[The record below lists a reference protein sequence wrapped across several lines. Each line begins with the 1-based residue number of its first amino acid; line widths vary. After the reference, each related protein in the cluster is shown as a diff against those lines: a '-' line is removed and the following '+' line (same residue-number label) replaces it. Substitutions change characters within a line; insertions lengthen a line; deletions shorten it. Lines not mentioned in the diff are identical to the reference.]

1 MNAPF
6 KPSRRDLLATG
17 GALALAFS
25 VPSFAQ
31 TPNAPPRL
39 PGDLQTNRTLSMWLR
54 IEAGGKVRLLVGKV
68 EIGQGVLTAV
78 QQICADELSVDFERI
93 VITSGDTELVPNEG
107 ATAGSLSMPG
117 CGTAVRHAAADAR
130 QLLVTLAAEKWN
142 IDPTL
147 LDVEDGTVKGG
158 GKTISYWDLVSGREL
173 EVEATGKAPLRPTSK
188 RRYIGKSQPRIDL
201 PAKMTGQAIFVQDLR
216 PQGMVHGRV
225 VRLPAYGASLQTL
238 DTAAVEKQSGVLK
251 VVRDGSFLGVI
262 AEREEQAIAAAD
274 TLRGAARW
282 TLPKG
287 QPTSETVYDWLLA
300 QAPQDILIKDQ
311 PRKDRSAAVAV
322 VEAEY
327 RRPYQ
332 MHGSIGPSCALAT
345 LGTDGVMTIQTHSQS
360 VFETRNAIAMMLGI
374 DRAKVR
380 CQHVQG
386 SGCYGHNGADDVAAD
401 AALLARALPG
411 RPVRVQW
418 MRHDEHKWEPY
429 GSAMLT
435 RVKAGVDGDGNV
447 LDWDYQ
453 LWSTSHLTRPNN
465 NAGNL
470 LAGQVLA
477 KAFPL
482 PTPVNGGP
490 PNYAAD
496 RNAIPMYE
504 FPGQKVTTHFIAA
517 FAARASSTRGL
528 GAYANVFSIESFMDE
543 LAHRAKAD
551 PVAYRLRSLKNERA
565 RAVLQKTADM
575 FGWSNWQKQPNRGR
589 GIAYAMYKNL
599 ATYCAVAIEVE
610 VERSTGK
617 IKVLRAVSA
626 NDAGEIVSPDGVKN
640 QIEGGIVQSLSW
652 TLKEAVRFNDSGVLS
667 DDWLSYPILTFSEVP
682 RIEIELI
689 DRPGQPFLGA
699 GEASQGPTS
708 AALAN
713 AVFDAVGARV
723 RELPLTPERVK
734 RAL

>member
-6 KPSRRDLLATG
+6 TPSRRDFLAAG
-17 GALALAFS
+17 GSLAVAFTVPALA
-25 VPSFAQ
+25 Q
-31 TPNAPPRL
+31 APAGAPRL
-39 PGDLQTNRTLSMWLR
+39 PGDLQTNRKLSMWLR

-68 EIGQGVLTAV
+68 EIGQGALTAV
-78 QQICADELSVDFERI
+78 QQICADELCVDFDRI
-93 VITSGDTELVPNEG
+93 VLTSGDTELVPNEG

-130 QLLVTLAAEKWN
+130 QILVKLAAEKWQV
-142 IDPTL
+142 DATK
-147 LDVEDGTVKGG
+147 LDVEDGTIKGD
-158 GKTISYWDLVSGREL
+158 GKAISYWDLVSGHEL
-173 EVEATGKAPLRPTSK
+173 EVEATGQGPLRPQDK
-188 RRYIGKSQPRIDL
+188 RRYIGKSHPRIDL

-216 PQGMVHGRV
+216 PPGMVHGRV
-225 VRLPAYGASLQTL
+225 VRLPAYGASLQSA
-238 DTAAVEKQSGVLK
+238 DTGAIEKLPGVLK

-274 TLRGAARW
+274 ALREAARW
-282 TLPKG
+282 TLLKG

-300 QAPQDILIKDQ
+300 QVPQDILIKDQ
-311 PRKDRSAAVAV
+311 PRKERSAAVAT

-345 LGTDGVMTIQTHSQS
+345 FGSDGVMMIQTHSQS
-360 VFETRNAIAMMLGI
+360 VFETRNAIAMLLGI
-374 DRAKVR
+374 APQKVR

-401 AALLARALPG
+401 AALLARAFPG

-429 GSAMLT
+429 GSAMVT
-435 RVKAGVDGDGNV
+435 RVKAGLDGDGNV

-470 LAGQVLA
+470 LAGGVLA

-482 PTPVNGGP
+482 PTPVNIGG

-504 FPGQKVTTHFIAA
+504 FPGQKVTTHFITA
-517 FAARASSTRGL
+517 FAARASSTRAL

-551 PVAYRLRSLKNERA
+551 PVEYRLRSLKNERA

-575 FGWSNWQKQPNRGR
+575 FGWSTWKKQPNHGR
-589 GIAYAMYKNL
+589 GIAYAMYKNV

-610 VERSTGK
+610 VDRGSGQ

-652 TLKEAVRFNDSGVLS
+652 SLKEAVRFDDSGVLS
-667 DDWLSYPILTFSEVP
+667 EDWLSYPILTFNEVP
-682 RIEIELI
+682 EIEVELI

-699 GEASQGPTS
+699 GEASQGPTG

-713 AVFDAVGARV
+713 AVFDAIGVRY